1 MLLAAYCLLLAACCA
16 LRTAH
21 SALRTAHCVLF
32 TAYCSRLTALQ
43 AYWRGAL
50 AAGVRGTLTVD
61 TCDARAAP
69 FYPVMQRALPALEQR
84 GVGPREEAGQ
94 KHIVVAAD
102 VHDDLGNQA
111 REVSAMLEGMVDRSA
126 GLGLTFYQ
134 AVDDD
139 PEAPRAGLRAEQTG
153 LGDGAGSGGDAAGHD
168 AKRPRRAAVANRR
181 RLQGVQWCVDAGLLL
196 STAEWRASLS
206 ELIRSSCRRRGGTGG
221 SLGDSVR
228 DGSVGG
234 DGGDSGGGAGG
245 CLGSYSSYAG
255 GYGEHASTYH
265 SAVGLAS
272 SHSDELALHEFL
284 LEGRCRSTQRH
295 TSRPAPLS
303 TPPLPTPPLPTP
315 AAPGAAPG
323 DAALPPTS
331 PPPTQSPPPP
341 PSPPPAAAPEEW
353 LRDGSALLGRR
364 VARRFGKLVAH
375 GSVVAWLPANV
386 EAGDAALYRV
396 VHDDGDVEDLE
407 EEEVEEGTSLCEEQ
421 EGRAWL
427 LEYVRGSTV
436 LRSHVLCCRAPA
448 RPLPP
453 LSQASQSSEVEGR
466 HAKHATPFRDTASTH
481 VVFMFMFMYSLPA
494 PGAARAL
501 GGVCAQLRRP
511 AARQGRG
518 RPGRADSRGRGR
530 LRTARLRVHAGRV
543 GESGVGSPLGRL
555 RMRSAREPDGSARG
569 GAGRMR

>member
-1 MLLAAYCLLLAACCA
+1 MLLAAYCL
-16 LRTAH
+16 
-21 SALRTAHCVLF
+21 
-32 TAYCSRLTALQ
+32 RLIALQ

-50 AAGVRGTLTVD
+50 AAGGRGTLTVE

-69 FYPVMQRALPALEQR
+69 FFPVMQRAIPALEQR
-84 GVGPREEAGQ
+84 GVGPRENGVQEPV
-94 KHIVVAAD
+94 VVAAD

-111 REVSAMLEGMVDRSA
+111 REVSAMLAGMADRSA

-139 PEAPRAGLRAEQTG
+139 PEAPRAGLRPCYAPSGPAAAAEQIR
-153 LGDGAGSGGDAAGHD
+153 LGGGGGGDAAGHD

-196 STAEWRASLS
+196 STAKWRASLS

-221 SLGDSVR
+221 LGDSTGDSSAGSGGS
-228 DGSVGG
+228 DGGGG
-234 DGGDSGGGAGG
+234 DGGGGAGG
-245 CLGSYSSYAG
+245 CLGPYSSYAG
-255 GYGEHASTYH
+255 GYGEHAFTYH
-265 SAVGLAS
+265 SSVGLAS

-303 TPPLPTPPLPTP
+303 TPPLSTPPLPTPPLPTP
-315 AAPGAAPG
+315 AAPGAPHPTG
-323 DAALPPTS
+323 PVVDAVLPPTS
-331 PPPTQSPPPP
+331 PPSTQSPPPP
-341 PSPPPAAAPEEW
+341 PPPLPPPPAAAPEEW

-364 VARRFGKLVAH
+364 VARRFGKLVAL
-375 GSVVAWLPANV
+375 GSVVAWLPANA
-386 EAGDAALYRV
+386 EEGDAALYRV

-407 EEEVEEGTSLCEEQ
+407 EEEVEEGSSLCEEQ

-453 LSQASQSSEVEGR
+453 LSQVSQS
-466 HAKHATPFRDTASTH
+466 K
-481 VVFMFMFMYSLPA
+481 
-494 PGAARAL
+494 
-501 GGVCAQLRRP
+501 
-511 AARQGRG
+511 
-518 RPGRADSRGRGR
+518 
-530 LRTARLRVHAGRV
+530 
-543 GESGVGSPLGRL
+543 
-555 RMRSAREPDGSARG
+555 
-569 GAGRMR
+569 

>member
-1 MLLAAYCLLLAACCA
+1 M
-16 LRTAH
+16 
-21 SALRTAHCVLF
+21 F
-32 TAYCSRLTALQ
+32 
-43 AYWRGAL
+43 
-50 AAGVRGTLTVD
+50 
-61 TCDARAAP
+61 
-69 FYPVMQRALPALEQR
+69 
-84 GVGPREEAGQ
+84 
-94 KHIVVAAD
+94 
-102 VHDDLGNQA
+102 
-111 REVSAMLEGMVDRSA
+111 
-126 GLGLTFYQ
+126 
-134 AVDDD
+134 
-139 PEAPRAGLRAEQTG
+139 
-153 LGDGAGSGGDAAGHD
+153 
-168 AKRPRRAAVANRR
+168 
-181 RLQGVQWCVDAGLLL
+181 DAG
-196 STAEWRASLS
+196 
-206 ELIRSSCRRRGGTGG
+206 
-221 SLGDSVR
+221 D
-228 DGSVGG
+228 
-234 DGGDSGGGAGG
+234 
-245 CLGSYSSYAG
+245 
-255 GYGEHASTYH
+255 
-265 SAVGLAS
+265 
-272 SHSDELALHEFL
+272 
-284 LEGRCRSTQRH
+284 
-295 TSRPAPLS
+295 
-303 TPPLPTPPLPTP
+303 
-315 AAPGAAPG
+315 
-323 DAALPPTS
+323 
-331 PPPTQSPPPP
+331 
-341 PSPPPAAAPEEW
+341 
-353 LRDGSALLGRR
+353 
-364 VARRFGKLVAH
+364 K
-375 GSVVAWLPANV
+375 
-386 EAGDAALYRV
+386 AGDAALYRV